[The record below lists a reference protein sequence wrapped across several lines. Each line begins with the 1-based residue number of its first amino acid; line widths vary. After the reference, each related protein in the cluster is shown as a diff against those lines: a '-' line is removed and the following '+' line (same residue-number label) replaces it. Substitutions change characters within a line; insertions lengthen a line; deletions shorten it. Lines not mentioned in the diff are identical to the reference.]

1 MIMIV
6 LRLGCQHCM
15 ARFRPDFLGL
25 GVQKGGT
32 TSLDAMLRQHPDVL
46 LPDRKELQFF
56 SLHYNLGEA
65 WYGGQFAAAQPG
77 QCCGEITPYY
87 LFHPLAPARIRDL
100 LPEVKLIVLLRDP
113 VERALSQLFH
123 SKRLG
128 VEPLEPEQALL
139 AEVQRLRDAEA
150 VIAAGGRHRSHQEHS
165 YVARSRYELQLAR
178 YEALFPADQMLLLC
192 SEDFFDDP
200 NRVWQRLLTFLNLK
214 PVPVPVLPRANAGR
228 KEANALSAE
237 LRLLLKQHL
246 LMTYALI
253 EQRYGLVWP
262 L

>member
-1 MIMIV
+1 MIMTV

-56 SLHYNLGEA
+56 SLHYSLGEA
-65 WYGGQFAAAQPG
+65 WYGAQFAAAQPG

-87 LFHPLAPARIRDL
+87 LFHPLAPARIQDL
-100 LPEVKLIVLLRDP
+100 LPDVKLIVLLRDP

-150 VIAAGGRHRSHQEHS
+150 VIAAGDRHQGHQEHS

-178 YEALFPADQMLLLC
+178 YEALFPANQMLLLR

-200 NRVWQRLLTFLNLK
+200 NPVWQRLLHFLDLK

-228 KEANALSAE
+228 KEANALPAQ
-237 LRLLLKQHL
+237 LRKQLKQQL
-246 LMTYALI
+246 RVTYALMA
-253 EQRYGLVWP
+253 ERYGLVWP
-262 L
+262 S

>member
-46 LPDRKELQFF
+46 LPDCKELQFF
-56 SLHYNLGEA
+56 SLHYSLGEA

-100 LPEVKLIVLLRDP
+100 LPGVKLIVLLRDP

-139 AEVQRLRDAEA
+139 AEVQRLRDAEV

-178 YEALFPADQMLLLC
+178 YEALFSADQMLLLR

-214 PVPVPVLPRANAGR
+214 LVPVPVLPRANAGR

-237 LRLLLKQHL
+237 LRQQLKQHL
-246 LMTYALI
+246 LMTYAQM

-262 L
+262 S

>member
-1 MIMIV
+1 
-6 LRLGCQHCM
+6 M

-32 TSLDAMLRQHPDVL
+32 TSLDTMLRQHPDVL
-46 LPDRKELQFF
+46 LPDRKELHYF
-56 SLHYNLGEA
+56 SLHYSLGEA

-87 LFHPLAPARIRDL
+87 LFHPLAPGRIRDL
-100 LPEVKLIVLLRDP
+100 LPEVKLIVMLRDP

-128 VEPLEPEQALL
+128 LEPLEPEQALV

-165 YVARSRYELQLAR
+165 YVARSRYEFQLAR
-178 YEALFPADQMLLLC
+178 YEALFAPEALLILR
-192 SEDFFDDP
+192 SEDFFEDP
-200 NRVWQRLLTFLNLK
+200 QPVWQRLLNHLDLQT
-214 PVPVPVLPRANAGR
+214 VPVPELPRANAGR
-228 KEANALSAE
+228 TEANLLSAE
-237 LRLLLKQHL
+237 LRLQLKQHL
-246 LMTYALI
+246 RVTYALM

-262 L
+262 S